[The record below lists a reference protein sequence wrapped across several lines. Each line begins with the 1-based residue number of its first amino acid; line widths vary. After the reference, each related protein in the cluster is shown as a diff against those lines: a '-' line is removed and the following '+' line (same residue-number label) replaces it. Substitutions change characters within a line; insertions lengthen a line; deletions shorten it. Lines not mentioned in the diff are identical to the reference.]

1 MNRDILDA
9 EGPGDVANC
18 GYQAFRETAVFNSL
32 DGLRALSIL
41 AVIWHH
47 AGTQNNAWRLLDRG
61 FLGVDLFFVISGF
74 LIVTLLLREPSDTGA
89 ISLKKFYM
97 RRTLRIFPLYYGV
110 ILFLALFYGLLNR
123 NSLFGHRFLSELPY
137 YLSYTANFVP
147 IVGLRIVWSLATEEQ
162 FYLLWPSIETYLAK
176 YVVPVLVVL
185 IVLNQ
190 FASFGRNTISDLV
203 GSAAWTQ
210 LSISQATFT
219 PILLG
224 VGAAHLLHS
233 ERGYRLLGCFAANRW
248 ASTLCLLILV
258 GLATV
263 SPLDISGLTRLLLQ
277 LCMTALLVSC
287 VYREEHALRPL
298 LQFAPLRRIG
308 KISYGMYLL
317 HIPLLALAAYLL
329 HTNAVSIRLYAVE
342 VVITIIAAEL
352 SFRFFESPILRL
364 KRKYSAVHTPDEDQ
378 KSIGVSATLAPW
390 RTPKTKSQAA
400 GIVVPEQV

>member
-1 MNRDILDA
+1 MKRNILHA
-9 EGPGDVANC
+9 EGPGDVANR
-18 GYQAFRETAVFNSL
+18 GYQEFRKTAVFSSL
-32 DGLRALSIL
+32 DGLRGLSIL

-47 AGTQNNAWRLLDRG
+47 AGTQNNSWRLLDRG

-74 LIVTLLLREPSDTGA
+74 LIVTLLLREQSDVGK
-89 ISLKKFYM
+89 ISLQKFYV

-110 ILFLALFYGLLNR
+110 ILFLAFIYGLFNR
-123 NSLFGHRFLSELPY
+123 NSVFGHRFLSELPY

-162 FYLLWPSIETYLAK
+162 FYLVWPSIEKYLAK
-176 YVVPVLVVL
+176 YVVPVL
-185 IVLNQ
+185 IFFIALNQ
-190 FASFGRNTISDLV
+190 FVSFGRNAISDLV

-210 LSISQATFT
+210 WSISQATFT

-248 ASTLCLLILV
+248 ASALCFLILV

-263 SPLDISGLTRLLLQ
+263 SPIDISGLTRLLLQ
-277 LCMTALLVSC
+277 LGMTALLVSC
-287 VYREEHALRPL
+287 VYREDHALRPL
-298 LQFAPLRRIG
+298 LQFSPLRRIG

-317 HIPLLALAAYLL
+317 HIPLLALAVYLL
-329 HTNAVSIRLYAVE
+329 HSNAVSIRLYAVE
-342 VVITIIAAEL
+342 VAITIVAAEF

-364 KRKYSAVHTPDEDQ
+364 KRKYSAVHTSNDEQ
-378 KSIGVSATLAPW
+378 KFIGGVAALAPW
-390 RTPKTKSQAA
+390 RTPKTKSQPAP
-400 GIVVPEQV
+400 IVVPDQV